1 MKNNGNEYIPFRIDV
16 YSSEYNFAV
25 EAGKKGYTDRALIF
39 EKKKQEAL
47 QKKSDVNLLRTNPNK
62 ENYDVFYT
70 IARIKTFISEI
81 KNKKLKELEGEI
93 NKNKRKNNYK
103 RW

>member
-1 MKNNGNEYIPFRIDV
+1 MDTNIYHLE
-16 YSSEYNFAV
+16 
-25 EAGKKGYTDRALIF
+25 LIF
-39 EKKKQEAL
+39 ILLNIILLQRLVRKDILTELLFLKRKSKKHYK
-47 QKKSDVNLLRTNPNK
+47 KKSDVNLLRTNPNK
-62 ENYDVFYT
+62 GNYDVFYT

-81 KNKKLKELEGEI
+81 ENKKLKELEGEI